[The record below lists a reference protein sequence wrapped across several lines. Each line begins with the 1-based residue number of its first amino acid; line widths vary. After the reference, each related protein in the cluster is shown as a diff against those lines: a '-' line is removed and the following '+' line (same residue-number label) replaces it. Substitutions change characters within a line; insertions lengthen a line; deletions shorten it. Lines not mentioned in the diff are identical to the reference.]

1 MNTNT
6 VFSFDTFHQD
16 LNIGGTTIEAITF
29 TPSLTLVVTKG
40 TLTNQSSPY
49 NFRVGHV
56 TLSINPL
63 GLILTF
69 FFSYSFTSI
78 MLALRHTVPK
88 ACTQLRACVQV
99 SQRWTS
105 STTPQKSDEKPTAQ
119 MDGILS
125 ALGVSSK
132 DYDTSSVLNENAKN
146 DKKTSTLFAL
156 NSSFTNTLNNLNQSP
171 HQLHIN
177 ATFNNTIITL
187 TRPNGAPLVTT
198 SGGSAGFK
206 KAARSGYE
214 AAHQAAIQ
222 LLEKMDVKN
231 LQVPNVHIVLK
242 GFGPGRDAAF
252 KALVSGT
259 SWNVKRITDAT
270 PIPFGGC
277 RPKKARRL

>member
-1 MNTNT
+1 
-6 VFSFDTFHQD
+6 
-16 LNIGGTTIEAITF
+16 
-29 TPSLTLVVTKG
+29 
-40 TLTNQSSPY
+40 
-49 NFRVGHV
+49 
-56 TLSINPL
+56 
-63 GLILTF
+63 
-69 FFSYSFTSI
+69 
-78 MLALRHTVPK
+78 MLALKRTVPK
-88 ACTQLRACVQV
+88 AC
-99 SQRWTS
+99 SQIARPTCLQTFQQTRFTS
-105 STTPQKSDEKPTAQ
+105 STAPQKSDEKNTGSTAQ
-119 MDGILS
+119 YDGILS
-125 ALGVSSK
+125 VLGQSKQDAESSSITSNFAFGKK
-132 DYDTSSVLNENAKN
+132 DNKN
-146 DKKTSTLFAL
+146 SK
-156 NSSFTNTLNNLNQSP
+156 SSFIGLDGISATLSNINQP
-171 HQLHIN
+171 PFQLHIN

-222 LLEKMDVKN
+222 LLDKMNTKN
-231 LQVPNVHIVLK
+231 LQVSNVHIVLK

>member
-1 MNTNT
+1 
-6 VFSFDTFHQD
+6 
-16 LNIGGTTIEAITF
+16 
-29 TPSLTLVVTKG
+29 
-40 TLTNQSSPY
+40 
-49 NFRVGHV
+49 
-56 TLSINPL
+56 
-63 GLILTF
+63 
-69 FFSYSFTSI
+69 
-78 MLALRHTVPK
+78 MLALKHTLPK

-99 SQRWTS
+99 SQRWSS
-105 STTPQKSDEKPTAQ
+105 STTVPKSNEKSKDH
-119 MDGILS
+119 MEGILM
-125 ALGVSSK
+125 ALGLSNDYEPTSSFSENSSK
-132 DYDTSSVLNENAKN
+132 G
-146 DKKTSTLFAL
+146 DKKNSGSFAL
-156 NSSFTNTLNNLNQSP
+156 STSFTHTLNNLNQSP
-171 HQLHIN
+171 HQIHIN

-222 LLEKMDVKN
+222 LLEKMEVKN

-252 KALVSGT
+252 KALVNGT